1 MTRRGGA
8 ARILTRS
15 SSRKSSGGR
24 TSARWSRSTTTHRGN
39 KRGSTNCWCA
49 SWVKGGPGEPAPSSG
64 EGSLIEPRAGPEE
77 KEEKGAPQLRRQRR
91 PPKRVSSRTP
101 LPNRVRTPRRLS
113 PLPQRL
119 APALRR
125 PLRGSGHPHGGLRG
139 GSVEAECASGAATG
153 GRRTLRSAE
162 HAQRTAG
169 GARGQGR
176 SREHAAIGDCV
187 SLASPGP
194 QLRPPET

>member
-1 MTRRGGA
+1 M
-8 ARILTRS
+8 
-15 SSRKSSGGR
+15 
-24 TSARWSRSTTTHRGN
+24 
-39 KRGSTNCWCA
+39 
-49 SWVKGGPGEPAPSSG
+49 PAPSSG
-64 EGSLIEPRAGPEE
+64 EGSLIGPRAGPEE

-91 PPKRVSSRTP
+91 PPKSVSSRTP
-101 LPNRVRTPRRLS
+101 LPNRVRTPRRLR

-125 PLRGSGHPHGGLRG
+125 PPRGSGHPHGGLRG
-139 GSVEAECASGAATG
+139 RSVEAGCASGAATG

-162 HAQRTAG
+162 HAQRTVG

-194 QLRPPET
+194 QLRPPETRGIPVPLGSGRAGAAVAACARRPARSEPPSEPRLRSDCADQRQKEKNKFLLLN